1 MKKTIGLI
9 ALMTTALLLSSSLLG
24 CLGEEKTK
32 ETEEGKFEALKEG
45 WERYEAEDSDFRIDY
60 PEGWGYQ
67 LMVNRTIDDSVS
79 FVPPHQM
86 ESNLLR
92 QSNGRKPEPLGHI
105 VELSVEELRWSA
117 PSLDRRKRVHSRLQG
132 KWCCEGKH

>member
-45 WERYEAEDSDFRIDY
+45 
-60 PEGWGYQ
+60 
-67 LMVNRTIDDSVS
+67 
-79 FVPPHQM
+79 
-86 ESNLLR
+86 
-92 QSNGRKPEPLGHI
+92 
-105 VELSVEELRWSA
+105 
-117 PSLDRRKRVHSRLQG
+117 
-132 KWCCEGKH
+132 